1 MTETVPVAIRLR
13 LGRQRTSSTDTPV
26 DIDTGHLLDE
36 VRDRTAE
43 AVTPGWWCAT
53 TPGPTTSASSAFDPH
68 RGFENLL
75 RVVEDARLIHGL
87 AVAQRLVVAADLL
100 DHAIEDGAVD
110 GHVTYA
116 VREMLTAVTSAAGT
130 GCSTR
135 SGC

>member
-87 AVAQRLVVAADLL
+87 AVAQPSWWQP
-100 DHAIEDGAVD
+100 
-110 GHVTYA
+110 TCWTTPSK
-116 VREMLTAVTSAAGT
+116 TARST
-130 GCSTR
+130 GMSPMRCER
-135 SGC
+135 C